1 MKLSE
6 FNKQQRQ
13 GQQQAQG
20 ETRGRQG
27 TWDDGQIQDFVPY
40 QRGGIRCL
48 LNTGEEVTVTG
59 SGNVPGM
66 SPVKEHISAEGKF
79 EAAQTADYTVID
91 RDYLPHATQQLQQ
104 VEQPSNLRR
113 ERNR

>member
-6 FNKQQRQ
+6 FNKQRQQQ
-13 GQQQAQG
+13 GQG
-20 ETRGRQG
+20 TNDPTGGRSG
-27 TWDDGQIQDFVPY
+27 SWDEGQIQDFVPY

-66 SPVKEHISAEGKF
+66 SPVKEHINAEGKF
-79 EAAQTADYTVID
+79 EAAQTGDYTVID

-113 ERNR
+113 ERQR